1 MDIECAKCGEPWDSY
16 GVHHHIDMTKQE
28 ARRFLAGEGC
38 PACKFGH
45 DTERVL
51 PDGNL
56 NRFLETLGD
65 AWDE

>member
-1 MDIECAKCGEPWDSY
+1 MDIECARCGEPWDAW
-16 GVHHHIDMTKQE
+16 GVFHHEDMTKQE

-38 PACKFGH
+38 QACKFGH

-56 NRFLETLGD
+56 TRFLETLGD